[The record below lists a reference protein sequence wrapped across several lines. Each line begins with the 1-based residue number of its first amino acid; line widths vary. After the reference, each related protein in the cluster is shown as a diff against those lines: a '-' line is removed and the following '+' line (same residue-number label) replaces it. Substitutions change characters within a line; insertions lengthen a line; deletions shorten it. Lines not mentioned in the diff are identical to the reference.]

1 MDEPTKR
8 NLDHVYG
15 AVAGIGALCVVAIL
29 IVVITWRPVC
39 N

>member
-15 AVAGIGALCVVAIL
+15 ATAAVGAVAVVAIL
-29 IVVITWRPVC
+29 ILVLTWRPVC
-39 N
+39 I